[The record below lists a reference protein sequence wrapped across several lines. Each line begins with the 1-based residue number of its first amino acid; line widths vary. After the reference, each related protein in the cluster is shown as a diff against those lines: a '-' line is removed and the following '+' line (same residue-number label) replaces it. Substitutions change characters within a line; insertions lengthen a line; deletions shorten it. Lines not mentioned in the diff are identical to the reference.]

1 MKTWKHGLLMGAM
14 TMAVTANAQST
25 TSPAAPSTA
34 AKPPGTTMRSDIP
47 KECVNLTGTA
57 MSDCVRD
64 HNPSSMRSKSG
75 TNGSTT
81 NSMRNDKSGGG
92 TTGGGNAGNSGTSG
106 SAGASG
112 SGTGGAASGGT
123 GGDNGNGSGGGNGK

>member
-1 MKTWKHGLLMGAM
+1 MRRHALLRALPATSRTTGKYCASVGNINIERRDQAM
-14 TMAVTANAQST
+14 A
-25 TSPAAPSTA
+25 
-34 AKPPGTTMRSDIP
+34 TTMNAGSASTSG
-47 KECVNLTGTA
+47 NA

-64 HNPSSMRSKSG
+64 HNPSSMRSKAG
-75 TNGSTT
+75 TNGATT
-81 NSMRNDKSGGG
+81 NSMRNDESGGG

>member
-1 MKTWKHGLLMGAM
+1 METRIAHGRDDDGDGRYCECAIDHQSGS
-14 TMAVTANAQST
+14 AVNGGEA
-25 TSPAAPSTA
+25 TS
-34 AKPPGTTMRSDIP
+34 TTMRTDIP

-75 TNGSTT
+75 TNGATT
-81 NSMRNDKSGGG
+81 NSMRNDESGGG

-123 GGDNGNGSGGGNGK
+123 GGDNGNGTGGGNGK

>member
-14 TMAVTANAQST
+14 AMAATANAQST

-64 HNPSSMRSKSG
+64 HNPSSMRSKAG
-75 TNGSTT
+75 TNGATT
-81 NSMRNDKSGGG
+81 NSMRNDESGGG
-92 TTGGGNAGNSGTSG
+92 TTGGGNAGNRYLGQRRCIG
-106 SAGASG
+106 ERHGWCREWRHRR
-112 SGTGGAASGGT
+112 
-123 GGDNGNGSGGGNGK
+123 

>member
-1 MKTWKHGLLMGAM
+1 MS
-14 TMAVTANAQST
+14 NALHSATLVAQAT

-75 TNGSTT
+75 TNGATT

-106 SAGASG
+106 SAGAAGASG
-112 SGTGGAASGGT
+112 SGTGG
-123 GGDNGNGSGGGNGK
+123 GNGK